1 MRTFAFSKSLKI
13 CLYILKNHDKPGL
26 GLKLSL
32 AVGDGGRAPINY
44 VYKKYPS
51 VTICIGGYT
60 VVNVFSHASA
70 DSTATEP
77 RLYMQDAAI
86 NLSELQLNNK
96 PAARLV
102 VLSACQTNVGKNA
115 TGEGIYSQARGFS
128 SAGTLWNA
136 DEDMIYEISSKF
148 HNYLSQGM
156 IKDIVL
162 RSAKFGF
169 LKSHAGSEKSLPYYW
184 ANLVMIGNTE
194 PLALSAGIN
203 KWWWVAGSGIALI
216 AGVVFAIK
224 RRQQP
229 AANI

>member
-1 MRTFAFSKSLKI
+1 M
-13 CLYILKNHDKPGL
+13 
-26 GLKLSL
+26 SL

-77 RLYMQDAAI
+77 RLYMENAAI

-102 VLSACQTNVGKNA
+102 ASACQTNVGKNA

-128 SAGTLWNA
+128 SPGIPSIAATLWNA

-148 HNYLSQGM
+148 NKYLSQRM
-156 IKDIVL
+156 SKDMAL
-162 RSAKFGF
+162 RSAKLGF
-169 LKSHAGSEKSLPYYW
+169 LKSYAGSEKLLPHYW

-224 RRQQP
+224 RRQQS

>member
-1 MRTFAFSKSLKI
+1 M
-13 CLYILKNHDKPGL
+13 
-26 GLKLSL
+26 SL

-128 SAGTLWNA
+128 SAGIPSIAATLWNA

-148 HNYLSQGM
+148 NKYLSQEM
-156 IKDIVL
+156 SKDMAL

-194 PLALSAGIN
+194 PLALSADIN
-203 KWWWVAGSGIALI
+203 KWLVGCGKWDCFNCGSGICNKTTPPICGKYLI
-216 AGVVFAIK
+216 FCK
-224 RRQQP
+224 R
-229 AANI
+229 NL